1 MVSQGKIRIHHSYGS
16 HARPLEDLCIIL
28 HPEDDV
34 AIAKEPLLAGTRLD
48 HQGEVIP
55 LARMVPAGHK
65 LALRVLPK
73 GSALRRYGQIIGE
86 TSADIA
92 LGEHVHSHNLSVGHF
107 EREYE
112 FAVDIVEPELVS
124 PAQRRQFWGYQRPD
138 GRVGTRNYIAVM
150 SSVNCSAHTVR
161 AIAAEFTSERLSAF
175 PNVDGVIAF
184 PHALGCGSQLDGQG
198 YRLLQRTL
206 AGIAQHPNV
215 GASVWVGLGCEVNQ
229 VEAIIRNEGL
239 SGGENGAPPPLLTI
253 QGSGGIR
260 KTVAA
265 AMALVEALLPKV
277 NQYERELT
285 PISALTI
292 ALQCGG
298 SDGWSGVTANPL
310 VGRLADEVV
319 RQGGSVVLGEI
330 PEVYGA
336 EHMLTRRAA
345 NEAVGRRLVEK
356 IRWWEEYTA
365 MHGMEI
371 DNNPTVGNKL
381 GGLTTIY
388 EKSLGAIAK
397 GGTTPLKAVLDYAE
411 PVQVR
416 GFTLMD
422 TPGYDPVSVT
432 GQVAGGCNLVVFT
445 TGRGSAFG
453 FRPAPSLKISTN
465 SELYAQMPED
475 MDFDAGSLLN
485 GATMEEMAARLLEV
499 VIETASGRGTLSEA
513 QGIGEA
519 EFNPWHIGATL

>member
-1 MVSQGKIRIHHSYGS
+1 MSSGAIRLYDTQPAG
-16 HARPLEDLCIIL
+16 AQPLAEVGIIL
-28 HPEDDV
+28 HPDDDV
-34 AIAKEPLLAGTRLD
+34 AITKVPLLAGARII
-48 HQGEVIP
+48 HQDEEWQ
-55 LARMVPAGHK
+55 LTQMVPAGHK
-65 LALRVLPK
+65 LALRVLPA
-73 GSALRRYGQIIGE
+73 GSELRRYGQIIGE

-92 LGEHVHSHNLSVGHF
+92 PGEHVHSHNLSVGNF

-112 FAVDIVEPELVS
+112 YAIDIQPPTMLPIAERHQFLGY
-124 PAQRRQFWGYQRPD
+124 RRED
-138 GRVGTRNYIAVM
+138 GRVGTRNYIALM

-161 AIAAEFTSERLSAF
+161 AIAAEYTREHLAAYK
-175 PNVDGVIAF
+175 NVDGVIAF
-184 PHALGCGSQLDGQG
+184 PHVLGCGSQLDGEG

-206 AGIAQHPNV
+206 AGIARHPNIA
-215 GASVWVGLGCEVNQ
+215 ASVWVGLGCEVNQ
-229 VEAIIRNEGL
+229 VDAIIRNEDL
-239 SGGENGAPPPLLTI
+239 GGKDNGAPPPMLTI

-265 AMALVEALLPKV
+265 ALERVDSLLPV
-277 NQYERELT
+277 ADECAREAISIAELT
-285 PISALTI
+285 V

-310 VGRLADEVV
+310 VGRVADEIV
-319 RQGGSVVLGEI
+319 RQGGTVVLGEM

-336 EHMLTRRAA
+336 EHMLTRRALS
-345 NEAVGRRLVEK
+345 EAVGRKLVEK
-356 IRWWEEYTA
+356 IRWWEKYTA

-371 DNNPTVGNKL
+371 DNNPSVGNKL

-397 GGTTPLKAVLDYAE
+397 GGTTPLTAILDYAE
-411 PVQVR
+411 PVRAR

-432 GQVAGGCNLVVFT
+432 GQVAGGCNLVLFT

-453 FRPAPSLKISTN
+453 FRPAPSIKISTN
-465 SELYAQMPED
+465 SPLYAQMPED
-475 MDFDAGSLLN
+475 MDFDAGGLLD
-485 GATMEEMAARLLEV
+485 GETLDAMAARLLKL
-499 VIETASGRGTLSEA
+499 VIAVASGQPSLSEA
-513 QGIGEA
+513 QGVGEA